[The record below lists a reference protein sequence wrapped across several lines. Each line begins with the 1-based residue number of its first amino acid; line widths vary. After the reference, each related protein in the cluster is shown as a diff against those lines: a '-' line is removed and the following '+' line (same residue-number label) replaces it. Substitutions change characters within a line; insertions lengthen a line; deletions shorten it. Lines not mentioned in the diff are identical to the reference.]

1 MTRRPT
7 LFQAWRVKP
16 ALAVALAL
24 LCALASA
31 PTAQAAFGSPFDV
44 SAAGGATLQQV
55 ALDAQG
61 GAHFVWKR
69 SSVSGEPPGAL
80 IETRMRASD
89 GTLGAPQRL
98 SREMENPGHELLR
111 PRVAIGGDDR
121 AHFAWSQEFGD
132 AFLVQAR
139 VRAPDGA
146 LGPVQDISEPGHFA
160 GFPELAVDA
169 AGRTTFVWIGVDP
182 ADPNRELVVKSRRRA
197 ADGALGPIQ
206 AVSGTGTSP
215 SNAPDNV
222 HVAVDPAGNAHFAWE
237 QGEVIETARRS
248 ADGVLGPVRD
258 VSVAEPGQVAG
269 FPRVAVA
276 PDGDVDFVWSGG
288 LIRTRRLAADGT
300 FGPVRGVSAPSADGS
315 EHADVAVDPDG
326 NAHIVWEDPVSPP
339 PSQMIRTR
347 RVAADG
353 TLGPIQDLSATSS
366 GEVSGPSLA
375 VDGAG
380 NAHFAWSVGRPIS
393 SSRPAAAPPAARSSP
408 YSSCDPWLRAGD
420 RGQRGGRRGGGLGG
434 GPPDRSQVRARGRLQ
449 PGRRERGDRRRA
461 VGRGRAA
468 QRAVRVRGGRRLGR
482 RPGASSAD
490 STAPKRPPSCRACRR
505 AISPA

>member
-380 NAHFAWSVGRPIS
+380 NAHFAWERRVGAS
-393 SSRPAAAPPAARSSP
+393 DLLA
-408 YSSCDPWLRAGD
+408 
-420 RGQRGGRRGGGLGG
+420 
-434 GPPDRSQVRARGRLQ
+434 
-449 PGRRERGDRRRA
+449 ETRRRA
-461 VGRGRAA
+461 AGGALGPVQVLSTRGFAPVIAANAAGDAAAAWVEDRPTDPRFVLEGAFSQGGASVAIVGGAF
-468 QRAVRVRGGRRLGR
+468 GLGR
-482 RPGASSAD
+482 PADRALRVHGARCSPPPGASSAR
-490 STAPKRPPSCRACRR
+490 STARRAFDRACRR
-505 AISPA
+505 SIWPG